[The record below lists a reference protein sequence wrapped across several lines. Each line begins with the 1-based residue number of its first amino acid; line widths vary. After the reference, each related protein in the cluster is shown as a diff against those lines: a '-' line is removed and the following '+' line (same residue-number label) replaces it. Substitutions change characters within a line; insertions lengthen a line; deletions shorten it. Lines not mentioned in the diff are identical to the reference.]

1 MLKVKDIMTRDIITI
16 PQDMSVQEICA
27 TLLKHKLG
35 GLPVINKKEDLVG
48 FVSERDI
55 IASVRL
61 KNFLNRKAKDVMTKK
76 VFSLREDMSAE
87 GASKIFADKPFHYVP
102 VMRRSKIVGVVSR
115 KDIINSLLGQ
125 YY

>member
-1 MLKVKDIMTRDIITI
+1 MLKVKDIMTKNIIAI
-16 PQDMSVQEICA
+16 PRDMSVQEICV

-35 GLPVINKKEDLVG
+35 GLPVTDKKGNLTG
-48 FVSERDI
+48 FVSGRDI

-61 KNFLNRKAKDVMTKK
+61 KNFLEKQAKDIMTKK
-76 VFSLREDMSAE
+76 VFSLREDTSAE
-87 GASKIFADKPFHYVP
+87 EASKIFSEKPFHYVP
-102 VMRRSKIVGVVSR
+102 ITRRKKVVGIISR